1 MKLIKIEAHGF
12 KSFAEPVVLRFD
24 GGVAGI
30 IGPNGSGKSNI
41 NDAIKWVLGEQSSK
55 EMRGDSMQD
64 LIFAGS
70 KTAKPMDF
78 ARVTLTFDNKDSDN
92 SIDDDTV
99 VITRELFRGKGIN
112 NYYLNGKPCRFK
124 DIKSIAMET
133 GIGKSSLAII
143 SQGTVSDI
151 AESSDEE
158 RRAIFEEAAGVSKF
172 KFKKT
177 ESLRLLQSADA
188 SIGKI
193 EPTINELEKQLVP
206 LRKQAEKALIY
217 RDKSRELKKV
227 EVAYLAHEIRSNEK
241 TYETLS
247 KELAGVE
254 ETRES
259 YLSQIAK
266 YQRQIGEKR
275 IEKNELSKEIASL
288 TGKQSGIKSRLE
300 NIEITITKQNAR
312 MELIASGELS
322 VGNEETAK
330 AYALKIIELEQNL
343 KYHRDS
349 AKNLNEKVQEHQ
361 NKVRELSSKVNTLQV
376 DLNNAKTK
384 HTQVNTNLQILLETK
399 NKKTNLFKGTRTI
412 VDNASNFR
420 GYKGLVRD
428 LIKVQPD
435 YTAAIEAILASAS
448 QHIVVDM
455 PNTAVKAVEFLK
467 KNNGGRATFIPLTS
481 IKEKFV
487 RDDYLLVA
495 SNHAGYIG
503 VASDLV
509 EYDPQYEV
517 LAKFLL
523 GNVVIVQDIE
533 SANQISNILERK
545 YMVVTLGGDIIRV
558 GGVIVGGTAQESD
571 NIIGLDERIAQLQQL
586 LPSLNNIIANNE
598 ALIEKHNAEITRVN
612 TALNEYTFE
621 ARQENLLIG
630 QMERELDEFKSKTDL
645 IEVNRDEVAPS
656 VLIGE
661 RNDLYKEYTIV
672 KNDLTIKN
680 QFLETLDA
688 ELLHLSE
695 ALDQT
700 QTTLNELNNTFTNK
714 ITIYKN
720 SELNLKNYRERLA
733 SQYSYTVEY
742 AEANYKLEIPV
753 DKARELVAE
762 LREQISEL
770 GAVNLE
776 AIEQLES
783 VEERYDRYVADR
795 DELVST
801 RNILMEAISELDKII
816 VTRLTSVV
824 NDVNNEFNAVFKSMF
839 GGGSAEVRFIDP
851 NNVLESGISIFAQPP
866 GKSIKNLRLFSGGEK
881 ALIAIS
887 LLFAILRARPLPLC
901 ILDEVEAALDEANVI
916 RYAEYLQEL
925 KKQTQFIVITH
936 RTGTMSRVDSLFAAT
951 MQTRGVTNFFSVQL
965 KDAAKYVDQD
975 SNNQ

>member
-12 KSFAEPVVLRFD
+12 KSFAEPVILRFD

-92 SIDDDTV
+92 SIDEDTV

-151 AESSDEE
+151 AESSDDD
-158 RRAIFEEAAGVSKF
+158 RRGIFEEAAGVSKF

-188 SIGKI
+188 SIAKL
-193 EPTINELEKQLVP
+193 EPTINELEKQLIP

-227 EVAYLAHEIRSNEK
+227 EVAYLAHEIRANEK
-241 TYETLS
+241 IYEELS
-247 KELAGVE
+247 KELSGVE
-254 ETRES
+254 ETKDS
-259 YLSQIAK
+259 YSLQIAK
-266 YQRQIGEKR
+266 YNRQIGEKR
-275 IEKNELSKEIASL
+275 IEKNDLTKEIAAL
-288 TGKQSGIKSRLE
+288 RGKQTGIKSRLE
-300 NIEITITKQNAR
+300 NLDVVIAKQNAR
-312 MELIASGELS
+312 MELIASGEMQ
-322 VGNEETAK
+322 VGNEEMAK
-330 AYALKIIELEQNL
+330 AYATKIIELEQNI
-343 KYHRDS
+343 KYHKETSVSLSD
-349 AKNLNEKVQEHQ
+349 KVTQEE
-361 NKVRELSSKVNTLQV
+361 NKLSELSSKVNSLQFE
-376 DLNNAKTK
+376 LNNAKTK
-384 HTQVNTNLQILLETK
+384 YTEVNTNLQILNETK

-412 VDNASNFR
+412 VENSANFR

-435 YTAAIEAILASAS
+435 YVTAIEAILANAS
-448 QHIVVDM
+448 QHIVVDI

-467 KNNGGRATFIPLTS
+467 KNKGGRATFIPLTS
-481 IKEKFV
+481 IKEKFI

-495 SNHAGYIG
+495 SNHAGFIG
-503 VASDLV
+503 VANELV
-509 EYDPQYEV
+509 EYDPQYDV

-523 GNVVIVQDIE
+523 GNVVVVQDIE
-533 SANQISNILERK
+533 TANQISNILERK
-545 YMVVTLGGDIIRV
+545 YMVVTLDGDIIRV

-571 NIIGLDERIAQLQQL
+571 NIIGLDDKIEKLQQL
-586 LPSLNNIIANNE
+586 LPSLSGIIQNNE
-598 ALIEKHNAEITRVN
+598 NLIEKYNTEISRANA
-612 TALNEYTFE
+612 ALNEYRWE
-621 ARQENLLIG
+621 QRQEVLTISQLES
-630 QMERELDEFKSKTDL
+630 QLDEFKSKADIANINKDDVT
-645 IEVNRDEVAPS
+645 PS
-656 VLIGE
+656 VLTGE
-661 RNDLYKEYTIV
+661 RNELLKEYTIV
-672 KNDLTIKN
+672 KNDLTIKT
-680 QFLETLDA
+680 QFLETLEA
-688 ELLHLSE
+688 ELVHLTDV
-695 ALDQT
+695 LNQT

-714 ITIYKN
+714 IALYKN
-720 SELNLKNYRERLA
+720 SEINLRNYRERLA
-733 SQYSYTVEY
+733 TQYSYTIEY
-742 AEANYKLEIPV
+742 AEENYKLEIPV
-753 DKARELVAE
+753 EKARELVAE
-762 LREQISEL
+762 LREQIADL
-770 GAVNLE
+770 GAVNQE

-783 VEERYDRYVADR
+783 VEERYDRYVSDR

-816 VTRLTSVV
+816 VTRLTNVV
-824 NDVNNEFNAVFKSMF
+824 NDVNREFNSVFKSMF
-839 GGGSAEVRFIDP
+839 GGGSAEVRFVEP
-851 NNVLESGISIFAQPP
+851 NNVLESGITIFAQPP

-936 RTGTMSRVDSLFAAT
+936 RTGTMSKVDSLFAAT
-951 MQTRGVTNFFSVQL
+951 MQTRGVTSFFSVHL
-965 KDAAKYVDQD
+965 KDAAKYIDEPETV
-975 SNNQ
+975 

>member
-343 KYHRDS
+343 KYHIDS

-545 YMVVTLGGDIIRV
+545 YMVVTLDGDIIRV

>member
-300 NIEITITKQNAR
+300 NIEITIAKQNAR

-349 AKNLNEKVQEHQ
+349 AKNLNEKVQDHQ

-509 EYDPQYEV
+509 EYDPQYDV

-545 YMVVTLGGDIIRV
+545 YMVVTLDGDIIRV

-571 NIIGLDERIAQLQQL
+571 NIIGLDEKIAQLQQL
-586 LPSLNNIIANNE
+586 LPSLNNLIANNE

-612 TALNEYTFE
+612 TALNEYIFE

-783 VEERYDRYVADR
+783 VEERYDRYVADK

-851 NNVLESGISIFAQPP
+851 NNILESGISIFAQPP

>member
-241 TYETLS
+241 IYETLS

-343 KYHRDS
+343 KYHRES

-545 YMVVTLGGDIIRV
+545 YMVVTLDGDIIRV

-598 ALIEKHNAEITRVN
+598 TLIEKHNAEITRVN

-925 KKQTQFIVITH
+925 KNQTQFIVITH
-936 RTGTMSRVDSLFAAT
+936 RTGTMSRVDSLFATT

>member
-545 YMVVTLGGDIIRV
+545 YMVVTLDGDIIRV

>member
-241 TYETLS
+241 IYETLS

-343 KYHRDS
+343 KYHRES

-545 YMVVTLGGDIIRV
+545 YMVVTLDGDIIRV

-598 ALIEKHNAEITRVN
+598 TLIEKHNAEITRVN

-925 KKQTQFIVITH
+925 KNQTQFIVITH

>member
-78 ARVTLTFDNKDSDN
+78 ARVTLTFDNRDSDN

-99 VITRELFRGKGIN
+99 VITRELFRGKGMN

-177 ESLRLLQSADA
+177 ESLRLLESADA
-188 SIGKI
+188 SISKI

-227 EVAYLAHEIRSNEK
+227 EVAYLAHEIRENEK
-241 TYETLS
+241 TYELLS
-247 KELAGVE
+247 KELTGVQ
-254 ETRES
+254 ETKNS
-259 YLSQIAK
+259 YETQIDRYKA
-266 YQRQIGEKR
+266 QIGDKR
-275 IEKNELSKEIASL
+275 IEKNELSKEIATLS
-288 TGKQSGIKSRLE
+288 GKQSGIKSRLE
-300 NIEITITKQNAR
+300 SLEITITKQNTR
-312 MELIASGELS
+312 MELIASGEMAAD
-322 VGNEETAK
+322 NEETAK
-330 AYALKIIELEQNL
+330 AYALKIIELEENL
-343 KYHRDS
+343 KYHKESS
-349 AKNLNEKVQEHQ
+349 ATLNTKVQEHTDRIRDLS
-361 NKVRELSSKVNTLQV
+361 NKVNALQV
-376 DLNNAKTK
+376 ELNNAKTK
-384 HTQVNTNLQILLETK
+384 YTEVNTNLQILIETK
-399 NKKTNLFKGTRTI
+399 NKKTNLFKGTKTI

-435 YTAAIEAILASAS
+435 YTLAIEAILASAA
-448 QHIVVDM
+448 QHIVVDI
-455 PNTAVKAVEFLK
+455 PNTAVKAVDFLK

-509 EYDPQYEV
+509 DYDPQYDV

-545 YMVVTLGGDIIRV
+545 YMVVTLEGDIIRV
-558 GGVIVGGTAQESD
+558 GGVIVGGTVQESD
-571 NIIGLDERIAQLQQL
+571 NIIGLDEKIAQFKQL
-586 LPSLNNIIANNE
+586 LPSLQNIINNNE
-598 ALIEKHNAEITRVN
+598 SLITKNSAEITRVN
-612 TALNEYTFE
+612 TALNEYKFE
-621 ARQENLLIG
+621 ARQEDLTIA
-630 QMERELDEFKSKTDL
+630 QIQKEIDEFKSKSD
-645 IEVNRDEVAPS
+645 ISGINKEQVAPS

-661 RNDLYKEYTIV
+661 RNNLLKDYTII
-672 KNDLTIKN
+672 KNDLAIKN
-680 QFLETLDA
+680 QFLETVDA
-688 ELLHLSE
+688 ELLHLTES
-695 ALDQT
+695 LDKT

-720 SELNLKNYRERLA
+720 AELNLKNFTERLA

-753 DKARELVAE
+753 EKARELVAE
-762 LREQISEL
+762 LREQIDEL
-770 GAVNLE
+770 GSVNLE

-824 NDVNNEFNAVFKSMF
+824 NDVNNEFNTVFKSMF
-839 GGGSAEVRFIDP
+839 GGGSAEVRFVEP

-925 KKQTQFIVITH
+925 KNQTQFIVITH

-965 KDAAKYVDQD
+965 KDAGKYVDQE

>member
-12 KSFAEPVVLRFD
+12 KSFAEPVILRFD

-92 SIDDDTV
+92 SIEEDTV

-151 AESSDEE
+151 AESSDED
-158 RRAIFEEAAGVSKF
+158 RRGIFEEAAGVSKF

-188 SIGKI
+188 SISKL
-193 EPTINELEKQLVP
+193 EPTINELEKQLIP

-241 TYETLS
+241 VYDQLS
-247 KELAGVE
+247 QELSGVE
-254 ETRES
+254 ETKDS
-259 YLSQIAK
+259 YSVQIAK
-266 YQRQIGEKR
+266 YNRQLGEKKL
-275 IEKNELSKEIASL
+275 EKNELSKEIATL
-288 TGKQSGIKSRLE
+288 RGKQDAIKSRLE
-300 NIEITITKQNAR
+300 NLEVVIAKQNAR
-312 MELIASGELS
+312 MELIASGELQAES
-322 VGNEETAK
+322 SETAK
-330 AYALKIIELEQNL
+330 AYATKILELEQNIKYRQETAVNL
-343 KYHRDS
+343 K
-349 AKNLNEKVQEHQ
+349 
-361 NKVRELSSKVNTLQV
+361 NKVAEEEKRISELSSKVNSLQFE
-376 DLNNAKTK
+376 LKNAQTK
-384 HTQVNTNLQILLETK
+384 YTEVNTNLQILNETK

-412 VDNASNFR
+412 VENSNQFR

-435 YTAAIEAILASAS
+435 YVVAVESILSNAA
-448 QHIVVDM
+448 QHIVVDI

-481 IKEKFV
+481 IKEKFI

-495 SNHAGYIG
+495 SNHAGFIG

-509 EYDPQYEV
+509 EVDPQYDV

-523 GNVVIVQDIE
+523 GNVVVVQDIE
-533 SANQISNILERK
+533 TANQISNILERK
-545 YMVVTLGGDIIRV
+545 YMVVTLDGDIIRV

-571 NIIGLDERIAQLQQL
+571 NIIGLDEKIQKLQQL
-586 LPSLNNIIANNE
+586 LPSLSAIIQNNE
-598 ALIEKHNAEITRVN
+598 SLIERYNGEISRVN
-612 TALNEYTFE
+612 TALNEYKWE
-621 ARQENLLIG
+621 ARQEDLDINDLL
-630 QMERELDEFKSKTDL
+630 RKLDDLKSKTDL
-645 IEVNRDEVAPS
+645 LNINKEEASPS
-656 VLIGE
+656 VISDE
-661 RNDLYKEYTIV
+661 RNQLRKEYTIV
-672 KNDLTIKN
+672 KNDLTIKT

-688 ELLHLSE
+688 EILHLGDV
-695 ALDQT
+695 LNQT

-714 ITIYKN
+714 IAAFKN
-720 SELNLKNYRERLA
+720 AEINLRNYRERLA
-733 SQYSYTVEY
+733 SQYSYTIEY
-742 AEANYKLEIPV
+742 AEENYKLEIPV

-762 LREQISEL
+762 LRQQISEL
-770 GAVNLE
+770 GAVNQE

-783 VEERYDRYVADR
+783 VEERYDRYVSDR

-801 RNILMEAISELDKII
+801 RNILMEAIAELDKII
-816 VTRLTSVV
+816 VTRLTNVV
-824 NDVNNEFNAVFKSMF
+824 NDVNKEFNTVFKSMF
-839 GGGSAEVRFIDP
+839 GGGSAEVRFVDP

-866 GKSIKNLRLFSGGEK
+866 GKSVKNLRLFSGGEK

-925 KKQTQFIVITH
+925 KNQTQFIVITH
-936 RTGTMSRVDSLFAAT
+936 RTGTMSKVDSLFAAT
-951 MQTRGVTNFFSVQL
+951 MQTRGVTSFFSVHL
-965 KDAAKYVDQD
+965 KDAAKYIDESEAQ
-975 SNNQ
+975 

>member
-545 YMVVTLGGDIIRV
+545 YMVVTLDGDIIRV

-571 NIIGLDERIAQLQQL
+571 NIIGLDERIVQLQQL

>member
-12 KSFAEPVVLRFD
+12 KSFAEPIVLRFD

-188 SIGKI
+188 SISKI
-193 EPTINELEKQLVP
+193 EPTITELEKQLVP

-227 EVAYLAHEIRSNEK
+227 EVAYLAHEIRANEK
-241 TYETLS
+241 TYESLS
-247 KELAGVE
+247 KELTGVE
-254 ETRES
+254 ETKDS
-259 YLSQIAK
+259 YLVQINK

-275 IEKNELSKEIASL
+275 IEKNELTKEIASL
-288 TGKQSGIKSRLE
+288 NGKQSAIKSRLE
-300 NIEITITKQNAR
+300 NLEVVITKQNAR
-312 MELIASGELS
+312 MELIASGEMQA
-322 VGNEETAK
+322 GNEETAR
-330 AYALKIIELEQNL
+330 AYATKVIELEQNIQ
-343 KYHRDS
+343 YHKETS
-349 AKNLNEKVQEHQ
+349 KNLNNKVQDEE
-361 NKVRELSSKVNTLQV
+361 NKVRDLSSKVNSLQI
-376 DLNNAKTK
+376 DLKNAQTK
-384 HTQVNTNLQILLETK
+384 YTEVNTNLQILNETK

-435 YTAAIEAILASAS
+435 YTLAIEAILANAS
-448 QHIVVDM
+448 QHIVVDI

-495 SNHAGYIG
+495 SNHVGFIG

-509 EYDPQYEV
+509 EYDPQYDV

-523 GNVVIVQDIE
+523 GNVVVVQDIE
-533 SANQISNILERK
+533 TANQISNILERK
-545 YMVVTLGGDIIRV
+545 YMVVTLEGDIIRV

-571 NIIGLDERIAQLQQL
+571 NIIGLDEKIAQLQQL
-586 LPSLNNIIANNE
+586 LPSLTNIIQNNE
-598 ALIEKHNAEITRVN
+598 ALIEKHNTEISRVN
-612 TALNEYTFE
+612 TALNEYKFE
-621 ARQENLLIG
+621 LRQEYLTISQL
-630 QMERELDEFKSKTDL
+630 EKELDEFKSKADL
-645 IEVNRDEVAPS
+645 SNINRDEVSPS
-656 VLIGE
+656 VLTSE
-661 RNDLYKEYTIV
+661 RNELLKDYTIV
-672 KNDLTIKN
+672 KNDLTIKT

-688 ELLHLSE
+688 ELVHLSDV
-695 ALDQT
+695 LNQT

-714 ITIYKN
+714 IALYKN
-720 SELNLKNYRERLA
+720 SEINLRNYRERLA
-733 SQYSYTVEY
+733 SQYSYTIEY

-753 DKARELVAE
+753 EKARELVSE
-762 LREQISEL
+762 LRSQISEL

-795 DELVST
+795 DELIST
-801 RNILMEAISELDKII
+801 RNILMEAIAELDKII
-816 VTRLTSVV
+816 VTRLTNVV
-824 NDVNNEFNAVFKSMF
+824 NDVNKEFNTVFKSMF

-866 GKSIKNLRLFSGGEK
+866 GKSVKNLRLFSGGEK

-925 KKQTQFIVITH
+925 KSQTQFIVITH

-965 KDAAKYVDQD
+965 KDAAKYIDQEE
-975 SNNQ
+975 SK

>member
-300 NIEITITKQNAR
+300 NIEITIAKQNAR

-349 AKNLNEKVQEHQ
+349 AKNLNEKVQDHQ

-509 EYDPQYEV
+509 EYDPQYDV

-545 YMVVTLGGDIIRV
+545 YMVVTLDGDIIRV

-571 NIIGLDERIAQLQQL
+571 NIIGLDEKIAQLQQL

-612 TALNEYTFE
+612 TALNEYIFE

-851 NNVLESGISIFAQPP
+851 NNILESGISIFAQPP

>member
-12 KSFAEPVVLRFD
+12 KSFAEPIVLRFD

-545 YMVVTLGGDIIRV
+545 YMVVTLDGDIIRV

>member
-193 EPTINELEKQLVP
+193 EPTINELEKQLGP

-227 EVAYLAHEIRSNEK
+227 EVAYLAHEIRANEK
-241 TYETLS
+241 TYEALA
-247 KELAGVE
+247 KELTGVE
-254 ETRES
+254 ETKDS
-259 YLSQIAK
+259 YLAQISK

-275 IEKNELSKEIASL
+275 MEKNELSKEIASL
-288 TGKQSGIKSRLE
+288 TGKQSAIKSRLE
-300 NIEITITKQNAR
+300 NLEITITKQNAR

-349 AKNLNEKVQEHQ
+349 AKNLNDKVQEHQ
-361 NKVRELSSKVNTLQV
+361 AKVRELSNKVNTLQV

-509 EYDPQYEV
+509 EYDPQYDV

-545 YMVVTLGGDIIRV
+545 YMVVTLDGDIIRV

-571 NIIGLDERIAQLQQL
+571 NIIGLDEKIAQLQQL
-586 LPSLNNIIANNE
+586 IPSLTNIIANNE

-621 ARQENLLIG
+621 SRQENLLIG
-630 QMERELDEFKSKTDL
+630 QMEKELDEFKSKTDL
-645 IEVNRDEVAPS
+645 LEVNRDEVAPS

-661 RNDLYKEYTIV
+661 RNDLYKEYTVV

-720 SELNLKNYRERLA
+720 SEINLKNYRERLA

-753 DKARELVAE
+753 EKARELVAE
-762 LREQISEL
+762 LREQIAEL

-925 KKQTQFIVITH
+925 KNQTQFIVITH